1 MVTLKNLTAK
11 IRLLSNPLHRGDR
24 RNKGQF
30 AERRACRYLQRQG
43 LTLVAKNYRCANG
56 EIDLIMRDKE
66 QLVFVE
72 VRYRENKHYGTGIDS
87 VDSKKIKKLILT
99 ARHYLA
105 SHQLDVPARFDIVGL
120 DASLNP
126 ERISDAFNTH

>member
-1 MVTLKNLTAK
+1 MVILKNLTAK
-11 IRLLSNPLHRGDR
+11 IRLHSNPLHCGDKKS
-24 RNKGQF
+24 KGQF

-43 LTLVAKNYRCANG
+43 LKLVDKNYRCTRG

-72 VRYRENKHYGTGIDS
+72 VRYRENQRHGTGIDS

-105 SHQLDVPARFDIVGL
+105 SHQLDVPARFDIVGF

-126 ERISDAFNTH
+126 QWISNAFNAH

>member
-1 MVTLKNLTAK
+1 MATLKGLIAK
-11 IRLLSNPLHRGDR
+11 IRLRSSPLHRGDKKT
-24 RNKGQF
+24 KGQY

-43 LTLVAKNYRCANG
+43 LTLVDKNYRCTRG

-72 VRYRENKHYGTGIDS
+72 VRYREHKSYGTGIDS

-99 ARHYLA
+99 ARHYLV
-105 SHQLDVPARFDIVGL
+105 SHQLDVPARFDVVGF

-126 ERISDAFNTH
+126 KWISNAFNAH